1 MAIDEK
7 QEKEFRKKRKH
18 EEDGERYIIYL
29 VRVTSQTQ
37 RVQGTINVEFTEQEL
52 VMVLSAFQIIK
63 KVTMQVLDEEPEAW
77 IQDEEKARIYDS
89 ILQKVEGAITTTTT
103 TTTDVCI
110 V

>member
-1 MAIDEK
+1 LAIEEK
-7 QEKEFRKKRKH
+7 KEEFVKRKH
-18 EEDGERYIIYL
+18 EEDGERYVIYL

-37 RVQGTINVEFTEQEL
+37 RVQGTIKVEFTEQEL

-77 IQDEEKARIYDS
+77 MQDKKKAAIYDS
-89 ILQKVEGAITTTTT
+89 ILQKVERAITTTTT
-103 TTTDVCI
+103 TTDMCI